1 LKITRLH
8 TAEQGRLSI
17 KNCPHGDAYIAH
29 TFVSNQ
35 SPRPRQAAEDAFAS
49 KQTERINWK
58 LEMSL
63 RQMEWE
69 TAILAAPLELIERVR
84 IAESEAAQ

>member
-1 LKITRLH
+1 V
-8 TAEQGRLSI
+8 
-17 KNCPHGDAYIAH
+17 D
-29 TFVSNQ
+29 NQ
-35 SPRPRQAAEDAFAS
+35 SPRPHQAAEDALVS

-84 IAESEAAQ
+84 IAESEAVQ